1 MDQIA
6 KKPSKPKN
14 KQNKQKHWLKV
25 MKRKKENE
33 DLLEGPK
40 TLTKIGWDAWEYL
53 DVIQR
58 QERQGCE
65 DRFPGVKCLFA

>member
-1 MDQIA
+1 
-6 KKPSKPKN
+6 
-14 KQNKQKHWLKV
+14 

>member
-40 TLTKIGWDAWEYL
+40 TLTKIG
-53 DVIQR
+53 
-58 QERQGCE
+58 
-65 DRFPGVKCLFA
+65 